1 MRAQGT
7 QETVAPCSSL
17 HCQHSSWGHEH
28 HCGFVATKSLLTS
41 SVIPAQKN
49 ALIWCSGL
57 VGTQHVSMYP
67 WKMLVVGGHVAC
79 GRQTRVYQAMRI
91 HRGWRGFVCSYCG
104 LWCGRTGET
113 SVLPQVSA
121 DASLVCP
128 VQTVWYLHC
137 SSVMHNLAEPGGG
150 VLQLGKQG
158 LGIVNQGEKNSI
170 GSVA

>member
-1 MRAQGT
+1 MRAQGA

-17 HCQHSSWGHEH
+17 RCQHCSWGHEQ

-49 ALIWCSGL
+49 ALIWYSGL

-79 GRQTRVYQAMRI
+79 GPQSRIYQAMRI
-91 HRGWRGFVCSYCG
+91 HGDWTGFACSDCG

-113 SVLPQVSA
+113 SVLSQISLG
-121 DASLVCP
+121 ASLGCP

-137 SSVMHNLAEPGGG
+137 SLVLHNLQTTVMDG
-150 VLQLGKQG
+150 VLQ
-158 LGIVNQGEKNSI
+158 
-170 GSVA
+170 

>member
-1 MRAQGT
+1 MRAQGA

-17 HCQHSSWGHEH
+17 HCQHGSWSHEQ

-57 VGTQHVSMYP
+57 MRTQHVSMCP
-67 WKMLVVGGHVAC
+67 WKMLVVSGQVAC
-79 GRQTRVYQAMRI
+79 GPQTRVYQAMRI
-91 HRGWRGFVCSYCG
+91 HGGWRGFACSYCG

-113 SVLPQVSA
+113 SVLSQVSL
-121 DASLVCP
+121 DVSSVYP

-137 SSVMHNLAEPGGG
+137 SSVMHK
-150 VLQLGKQG
+150 LQTQLVESSCQESKD
-158 LGIVNQGEKNSI
+158 
-170 GSVA
+170 